1 MVNLNGKSVIV
12 RIPTEPQLEP
22 TNEASP
28 LNQRGRDTYS
38 DASSSA
44 VTSEGSTK
52 KLCDKEMDQSRSILL
67 GIAID
72 FLLLCCG
79 ELILILSNIDLENNR
94 RIISK

>member
-79 ELILILSNIDLENNR
+79 KSILPLGNYQ
-94 RIISK
+94 